1 MTAGE
6 SEVGM
11 RNGMSVKEIYE
22 ALDERDRLKN
32 ALQKE
37 LESNAKLIGA
47 INKALNYI
55 DKCAD
60 DYKTIA
66 YTPNITKA
74 DKIEFL
80 GKSSG
85 LVEAWLIIKRYYT
98 GSYEKGE

>member
-1 MTAGE
+1 
-6 SEVGM
+6 M
-11 RNGMSVKEIYE
+11 RNGMSVKEIYD

-37 LESNAKLIGA
+37 REANAKRMGA

-55 DKCAD
+55 SKSAN
-60 DYKTIA
+60 DYEAIA

-80 GKSSG
+80 GKASG

-98 GSYEKGE
+98 GSDEMEGEL

>member
-1 MTAGE
+1 
-6 SEVGM
+6 M

-37 LESNAKLIGA
+37 REANSKLMGA

-55 DKCAD
+55 DKTAD

-66 YTPNITKA
+66 YTPNIAKA

-80 GKSSG
+80 GKASG
-85 LVEAWLIIKRYYT
+85 LVEAWLIIKRYYI
-98 GSYEKGE
+98 GSDESEGEL